1 MCYMPRCQKPRM
13 QLHLSDRRFICTMAG
28 GRRTEA
34 SMAAVAAVAGFVS
47 HVWSAAASGVYGV
60 ELCVLIVRCAL
71 CSVQLYAGSAAR
83 LYR

>member
-1 MCYMPRCQKPRM
+1 
-13 QLHLSDRRFICTMAG
+13 
-28 GRRTEA
+28 
-34 SMAAVAAVAGFVS
+34 MAAVAAVAGFVS